1 MTDTTYVDFQAPAV
15 NATWLNDVNNVIYRG
30 IANGGAVPVT
40 PAAVRTSLDLV
51 SATTLATTAG
61 ASKVGYT
68 EGDTGS
74 LSQTLQAKARQ
85 VVALADFTGADP
97 TGGTASDAALASAL
111 ATGKAI
117 DLGGPENNWLFNA
130 TTSYTGKVTIQGRGA
145 TVTTNQLFLQVTNG
159 TGSKLSGFKVL
170 PATIPYTLLRV
181 PGTWTATVGQVVQS
195 LNGYMPGAQDTDIW
209 AGLSGAIQNQ
219 GNTIHPAIYFTVNS
233 AAGASD
239 LEITGI
245 SGSCLA
251 IIVEGYSDARIHDNN
266 FSGNNYTY
274 GAILLLNAV
283 PVNYKSVALGFTL
296 PRGVGN
302 KVYNNQIR
310 YGTLCGIVYFGQDK
324 LLVDGN
330 ETLFSGETGIKSYQ
344 YDGAA
349 GPSATTA
356 CISTNCRVTNNHSY
370 GNYYD
375 GIDLQVF
382 YGVSYSY
389 YYCGTV
395 VEGNISEQNR
405 MTGFTSNGASMV
417 FGTNHANANGT
428 HGISVVGSNN
438 TVVGNH
444 ARNNCQTGTTIVAQP
459 FDIVIQGDDCVG
471 AWNNISNASA
481 PATYNYLH
489 SGLSGANPTSSH
501 EGRGLRQLLRP
512 GLQVA
517 SPSHRRSPAASR
529 VCKACPLCRPA
540 ATCKPR
546 PSSPTSPRRTP
557 SSATDSAISFFTSAT
572 CTVTL
577 PSAATYSRP
586 GSEAAQHRRLRHQF
600 RIGQRQPAHWR
611 RAFDGHPG
619 GDTGQ
624 VVRAAKRR
632 LQLDHHE
639 L

>member
-417 FGTNHANANGT
+417 FGANHANANGT

-501 EGRGLRQLLRP
+501 EGLDFGNYCDQ
-512 GLQVA
+512 GCK
-517 SPSHRRSPAASR
+517 SH
-529 VCKACPLCRPA
+529 
-540 ATCKPR
+540 
-546 PSSPTSPRRTP
+546 
-557 SSATDSAISFFTSAT
+557 
-572 CTVTL
+572 
-577 PSAATYSRP
+577 
-586 GSEAAQHRRLRHQF
+586 HRLAND
-600 RIGQRQPAHWR
+600 P
-611 RAFDGHPG
+611 
-619 GDTGQ
+619 
-624 VVRAAKRR
+624 
-632 LQLDHHE
+632 
-639 L
+639 